1 MPSRQKR
8 LYERLS
14 IDEKAVVI
22 DEKFDDRPM
31 VFIDEKVDDYHVF
44 WRHLLDEKAGID
56 AKSSI
61 LVESFVTLD
70 TIKGHENAR
79 GVRYRVRQ
87 VPPAGG
93 VFISN
98 VPLVPSRPAPHS
110 RERLKHPLSLQLGVH
125 RRHRGVVVR
134 ALVRVVGV
142 LVGHAVHTF
151 LHRGLLGTL
160 PRDPTSL
167 RVGSLAAESYIR
179 LRLGVDVLVALPVG
193 HAHAPLRVGVVR
205 GELLLPVGIVRVVV
219 DVVRVVLCI

>member
-70 TIKGHENAR
+70 TKDTR
-79 GVRYRVRQ
+79 TRVGLDTECGKCHQ
-87 VPPAGG
+87 QGG
-93 VFISN
+93 Y
-98 VPLVPSRPAPHS
+98 L
-110 RERLKHPLSLQLGVH
+110 
-125 RRHRGVVVR
+125 
-134 ALVRVVGV
+134 
-142 LVGHAVHTF
+142 
-151 LHRGLLGTL
+151 L
-160 PRDPTSL
+160 PRS
-167 RVGSLAAESYIR
+167 
-179 LRLGVDVLVALPVG
+179 
-193 HAHAPLRVGVVR
+193 H
-205 GELLLPVGIVRVVV
+205 
-219 DVVRVVLCI
+219 